1 MTPAGAENEFDES
14 SAEMTD
20 EVADSESS
28 SAGQVASA
36 WTLLVATLFLAGL

>member
-20 EVADSESS
+20 EAVDSETSN
-28 SAGQVASA
+28 AMQMASA
-36 WTLLVATLFLAGL
+36 WTLFVATLFLAGL